1 MSATDTTAAPA
12 GTGAE
17 AAPSDPSEG
26 VPVLLLLVACGA
38 VAIYASCV
46 AAVIWRAGSLDHPA
60 AAAVALVTGAV
71 ALAPT
76 LVALRRRDTALLV
89 DPVVLAGWLFWLP
102 IFCLGGVALALG
114 WNRPYYLDLVADP
127 SGALAGAQL
136 WGLVGYLSLAAGASL
151 PGLRRAGLTVG
162 RLVPHTSW
170 APGAVRLPAALLVV
184 GGLAVSALA
193 LATDRLGYDATTRQ
207 EVSPIA
213 AYLQVIALVGV
224 ALIWFDLLHTSKPR
238 RLAVVLT
245 VGGLVAAAVVG
256 GALAESRA
264 TLATWVLVVLV
275 VTLLSAVRVPGRLAG
290 AVAAAAAITLIVGAL
305 VGSTY
310 RELRR
315 DTVAP
320 SGEVVPAPGRLEA
333 LDLTF
338 GAIADRGLDN
348 VAYLRDRSV
357 QRLEAPGSLAVVVAR
372 SGELDG
378 IDAADGAPRVLDSML
393 GAFIPRAVWSD
404 KPATSDPGAISRLY
418 FEYEANAF
426 ATTPMGDL
434 LRDLG
439 PAAVPILMALMGV
452 ALRLVHAT
460 LVGRSPLAATGVAAY
475 AVLAVRAPMWWE
487 GFYATYLGDL
497 LRVGVVIAASL
508 VFVHLLARWTP
519 TTSRT
524 SP

>member
-1 MSATDTTAAPA
+1 MSSVDTSPAPGEMA
-12 GTGAE
+12 AE
-17 AAPSDPSEG
+17 AAPEDTAPG
-26 VPVLLLLVACGA
+26 VPVLLLLVAGGA

-46 AAVIWRAGSLDHPA
+46 AAVVWRAGSLDHPS
-60 AAAVALVTGAV
+60 AAVLALVTGAV
-71 ALAPT
+71 ALTPT
-76 LVALRRRDTALLV
+76 LGALRRRDTAALV
-89 DPVVLAGWLFWLP
+89 DPVVLAGWVFWLP

-114 WNRPYYLDLVADP
+114 WNRPYYLDLLADP
-127 SGALAGAQL
+127 SGALAAAQL

-151 PGLRRAGLTVG
+151 PGLRRAGVRVG
-162 RLVPHTSW
+162 RLVPHTTW
-170 APGAVRLPAALLVV
+170 RPGAVRLPATLLVV
-184 GGLAVSALA
+184 GGLAVSAVA

-224 ALIWFDLLHTSKPR
+224 ALIWFDLLHTPKPR

-245 VGGLVAAAVVG
+245 VAGLAVAAVVG

-290 AVAAAAAITLIVGAL
+290 AVAAAAVITLIAGAL

-320 SGEVVPAPGRLEA
+320 NGEVVPAPGRLDA
-333 LDLTF
+333 LDQTLEVI
-338 GAIADRGLDN
+338 GGRGLDN

-357 QRLEAPGSLAVVVAR
+357 QRLEAPGSLAVILAR
-372 SGELDG
+372 SEELDG
-378 IDAADGAPRVLDSML
+378 IDTADGAPRVLDSML

-404 KPATSDPGAISRLY
+404 KPATTDPGAISRLY

-426 ATTPMGDL
+426 ATTPMGDV

-439 PAAVPILMALMGV
+439 PLAVPVLMALMGV
-452 ALRLVHAT
+452 VLRLVHST
-460 LVGRSPLAATGVAAY
+460 LVGRSPLTATGVAAY

-497 LRVGVVIAASL
+497 VRAGVVIAASL
-508 VFVHLLARWTP
+508 VFVHLVARRTP
-519 TTSRT
+519 RAAT
-524 SP
+524 